1 MVARKLPVF
10 ESACLRLWVRVPIR
24 SESSVTS
31 SGCDDQLPFWLCRH
45 VKPPL
50 GVNFGGLPC
59 SVPSGMSNSQFFLF
73 GGGRSVGLCCSSG
86 DVTVHSAMAY
96 ASIMSLPASVQ
107 AESDQHHTYSL
118 EPKFLSEKGHVLCS
132 YGSADKAHPKPV
144 LCAIGVVNLTNVMTK
159 LPERNACVC
168 S

>member
-1 MVARKLPVF
+1 MFGPL
-10 ESACLRLWVRVPIR
+10 
-24 SESSVTS
+24 
-31 SGCDDQLPFWLCRH
+31 GH
-45 VKPPL
+45 VK
-50 GVNFGGLPC
+50 
-59 SVPSGMSNSQFFLF
+59 SQFFLF

-107 AESDQHHTYSL
+107 AESDEHHTYSL
-118 EPKFLSEKGHVLCS
+118 GPKFLSEKGHVLCS
-132 YGSADKAHPKPV
+132 YGSAGKAHPKTV